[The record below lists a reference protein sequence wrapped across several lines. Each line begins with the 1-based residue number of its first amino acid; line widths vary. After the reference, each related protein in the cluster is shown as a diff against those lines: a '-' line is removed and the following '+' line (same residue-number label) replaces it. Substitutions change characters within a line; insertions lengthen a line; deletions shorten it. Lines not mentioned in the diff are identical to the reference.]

1 VTLILGFW
9 LERIHARYVVGHCQ
23 VSGWVHMRYPIEKYP
38 GRFGLEF
45 EDRRNSAMEACCSN
59 PLVARVNSF
68 QVAARLKM

>member
-1 VTLILGFW
+1 MVSHRRERAASVNVVRSGCIGIVTRILDFW

-45 EDRRNSAMEACCSN
+45 EDRRN
-59 PLVARVNSF
+59 
-68 QVAARLKM
+68 